1 VLEIELYIMAST
13 NGSNRASQA
22 REWKAAQAIKLSV
35 PSLAGAA
42 RQQLNFLARVHQDQG
57 LTQAGLALDLAIY
70 RYCNPFNVFVTST
83 VDGICMCVVTS
94 CNDLSL
100 LE

>member
-13 NGSNRASQA
+13 NGSDRASQA